1 ILGALNQLNMME
13 ELTAGIGSRVQHAR
27 FGPGVIIG
35 VKYAQY
41 VVTFIN
47 EGVLEVDK
55 TDPRFEVLYS
65 ENRSAEIETASELET
80 SLLKILR
87 LWNGFSEIV
96 PLGDRWTGG
105 TLTLTPKDA
114 SQKGKD

>member
-1 ILGALNQLNMME
+1 ME

-47 EGVLEVDK
+47 AGRNTK
-55 TDPRFEVLYS
+55 TNPFPSPLTEYTR
-65 ENRSAEIETASELET
+65 I
-80 SLLKILR
+80 IL
-87 LWNGFSEIV
+87 
-96 PLGDRWTGG
+96 PT
-105 TLTLTPKDA
+105 DA
-114 SQKGKD
+114 AVHTFAPQFF